1 MQSRNTQERLAF
13 EASIRS
19 SAVAYSVHLF
29 VGRGHWERHNALSL
43 SEVVETGK
51 AMKAAYP
58 NCQADP
64 IFYAIESSGHSTTIN
79 PFEAGDDIMIKTE
92 TKTPEGKRAAATIA
106 KRAQRAAQKA
116 KSVAQT
122 PEAQAVTKA
131 APADA
136 APPATAKRKRKTPT
150 DRMREIEAA
159 KSVPK
164 VQKVSKEK
172 GALRAPVGK
181 RADIQAAAARGELP
195 KAPDFSA
202 ETHKRWRATLATVVK
217 AAEAGDI
224 KALRAVKVEPI
235 SSSRKAIDT
244 YRNLCVTALEAQKKA
259 A

>member
-29 VGRGHWERHNALSL
+29 VGRGHWERHNALTL

-79 PFEAGDDIMIKTE
+79 PFEAGDDRMIKTE
-92 TKTPEGKRAAATIA
+92 TNTPEEKRG
-106 KRAQRAAQKA
+106 AQK
-116 KSVAQT
+116 
-122 PEAQAVTKA
+122 
-131 APADA
+131 
-136 APPATAKRKRKTPT
+136 AKRKRKTPT

-159 KSVPK
+159 KSAPK
-164 VQKVSKEK
+164 VQKAAEEK
-172 GALRAPVGK
+172 AAPQAPGGK

>member
-1 MQSRNTQERLAF
+1 
-13 EASIRS
+13 
-19 SAVAYSVHLF
+19 
-29 VGRGHWERHNALSL
+29 
-43 SEVVETGK
+43 
-51 AMKAAYP
+51 
-58 NCQADP
+58 
-64 IFYAIESSGHSTTIN
+64 
-79 PFEAGDDIMIKTE
+79 MIKTE
-92 TKTPEGKRAAATIA
+92 TNTPEEKRG
-106 KRAQRAAQKA
+106 AQK
-116 KSVAQT
+116 
-122 PEAQAVTKA
+122 
-131 APADA
+131 
-136 APPATAKRKRKTPT
+136 AKRKRKTPT